1 MVNVAPSYTNVV
13 GCKPQ
18 DWTVR
23 LCDTNNVFDN
33 LCVVFAEMNW
43 ELVFNLIT
51 AILVMMVTW
60 WLYRSDGFPDGRQE
74 VEQEVGLS
82 HSHLHLT

>member
-1 MVNVAPSYTNVV
+1 MSSVINRKIENFCLLCTFVYNVYFKLFYLLTIYRYHR
-13 GCKPQ
+13 K
-18 DWTVR
+18 
-23 LCDTNNVFDN
+23 
-33 LCVVFAEMNW
+33 MNW

-51 AILVMMVTW
+51 AVLVMMFTW